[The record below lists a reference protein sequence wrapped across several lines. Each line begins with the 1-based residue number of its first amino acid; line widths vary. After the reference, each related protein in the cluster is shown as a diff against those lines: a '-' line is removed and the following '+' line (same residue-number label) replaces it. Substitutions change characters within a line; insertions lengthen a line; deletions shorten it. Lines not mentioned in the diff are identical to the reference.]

1 MDRLKGLRTYL
12 IQLAEFNLA
21 MAFISTSG
29 ALGRYIQLSP
39 EATILMRA
47 ALSLVILAIW
57 IKLKGI
63 PFRILHPSHRK
74 TLFLGGLFFGLH
86 WVTYFYALQL
96 SSVAVG
102 MLSVFTYPVMTSL
115 LEPLV
120 LGTSFKKIHLW
131 LGMLILLGVY
141 FLVPNFTL
149 ESKTTIA
156 VGMGLLSA
164 LLYSF
169 RNLLMKKRVH
179 EYDGSVLMG
188 YQMLVITV
196 LLSPFL
202 LTISPEAITSQWVP
216 LVSLALITTCLGHTL
231 FLMSFRHFSV
241 TAASIMSS
249 IQPLY
254 GILFGWWFL
263 SEIPDWRTMIG
274 GGCIL
279 LAVVTESLLAKKEKS
294 NGN

>member
-1 MDRLKGLRTYL
+1 
-12 IQLAEFNLA
+12 

-39 EATILMRA
+39 EATIFVRA
-47 ALSLVILAIW
+47 ALSLIILAVW
-57 IKLKGI
+57 IKVKGI
-63 PFRILHPSHRK
+63 PFRILHPSHRI

-96 SSVAVG
+96 STVAIG
-102 MLSVFTYPVMTSL
+102 MLSVFTYPVMTAF

-120 LGTSFKKIHLW
+120 LGTRFKKVHLW
-131 LGMLILLGVY
+131 LGLLILLGVY
-141 FLVPNFTL
+141 FLVPRFTL
-149 ESKTTIA
+149 ENKAAIA

-188 YQMLVITV
+188 YQMLVIAA

-202 LTISPEAITSQWVP
+202 CTIELVEITSQWIP
-216 LVSLALITTCLGHTL
+216 LVCLALITTCLGHTL

-241 TAASIMSS
+241 TAASILSS
-249 IQPLY
+249 IQPVY

-263 SEIPDWRTMIG
+263 KEIPDWRTMLG

-279 LAVVTESLLAKKEKS
+279 LAVVTESLLANQGKSKEI
-294 NGN
+294 